1 MIFFIIIAITG
12 RIVNEEIKEDNIMFP
27 FFKLGVEFLYKI
39 ETKKWFSIFIMVYG
53 SIMFLIILLGL
64 FRDINKFRKLNLKNS
79 DGSNAKGENKEK
91 LI

>member
-1 MIFFIIIAITG
+1 
-12 RIVNEEIKEDNIMFP
+12 
-27 FFKLGVEFLYKI
+27 
-39 ETKKWFSIFIMVYG
+39 MVYG